1 VVIHSHNNN
10 RSTTPPHMSLL
21 GRAGLDLRSWA
32 KSLRASKR
40 IILICIVGFI
50 LALLGL
56 RILGTPADTYLAL
69 AFYHSLSSDS
79 FVPLIFW
86 IATLGD
92 LIWVPLVFWLYVF
105 RNDSSEW
112 TSSLILAVAMVS
124 AMALTDIL
132 KAAFNLPRPSQVPS
146 LGITPRGEIPTNPG
160 FPSGHTT
167 NAFTVA
173 TVIWSRY
180 PVWRIP
186 FVLLASATGV
196 SMIILGLHFPS
207 DVIGGV
213 FLGIFCGTFV
223 LGLAKLRS
231 SK

>member
-1 VVIHSHNNN
+1 
-10 RSTTPPHMSLL
+10 MSLL
-21 GRAGLDLRSWA
+21 GREGLDFRSWA
-32 KSLRASKR
+32 KSLRIAR
-40 IILICIVGFI
+40 QIILICIVGI
-50 LALLGL
+50 VLALLGL
-56 RILGTPADTYLAL
+56 RILGTSADTYIAIAL
-69 AFYHSLSSDS
+69 YRSISSDTLVT
-79 FVPLIFW
+79 FFFG
-86 IATLGD
+86 IATVGD

-105 RNDSSEW
+105 RRDSNEW
-112 TSSLILAVAMVS
+112 TSSLILAVAIVT
-124 AMALTDIL
+124 AMALTDVL
-132 KAAFNLPRPSQVPS
+132 KAVFSLPRPFQIPS
-146 LGITPRGEIPTNPG
+146 LGIVARGEIPTNHG

-180 PVWRIP
+180 TAWRAP
-186 FVLLASATGV
+186 FVLLAITTGI

-207 DVIGGV
+207 DVIAGA

>member
-1 VVIHSHNNN
+1 
-10 RSTTPPHMSLL
+10 MSLL

-32 KSLRASKR
+32 KSLRASHP
-40 IILICIVGFI
+40 IIQIFIVRFV
-50 LALLGL
+50 LAFLGM
-56 RILGTPADTYLAL
+56 RILGTPANTYLAL

-79 FVPLIFW
+79 FVPLIFG
-86 IATLGD
+86 IATLVD
-92 LIWVPLVFWLYVF
+92 IIWVPLVFWLYVF
-105 RNDSSEW
+105 RKDSNEW

-132 KAAFNLPRPSQVPS
+132 KAAFNLPRPVQVPS
-146 LGITPRGEIPTNPG
+146 LGITSRGEIPTNPG

-173 TVIWSRY
+173 TVIWARY
-180 PVWRIP
+180 PSWGVP
-186 FVLLASATGV
+186 FVLLAIATGV

-213 FLGIFCGTFV
+213 FLGIFCGDFV
-223 LGLAKLRS
+223 LGLAK
-231 SK
+231 

>member
-1 VVIHSHNNN
+1 
-10 RSTTPPHMSLL
+10 MSLL

-32 KSLRASKR
+32 KSLRLAKQ
-40 IILICIVGFI
+40 IILICIAGFV

-56 RILGTPADTYLAL
+56 RILGTSTDTSIAI
-69 AFYHSLSSDS
+69 SLYRSISGDTL
-79 FVPLIFW
+79 VPLVFGV
-86 IATLGD
+86 ATVGD
-92 LIWVPLVFWLYVF
+92 LIWAPLIFWLYVF
-105 RNDSSEW
+105 RKDSTEW
-112 TSSLILAVAMVS
+112 TSSLILAVAMVT
-124 AMALTDIL
+124 AMTLTDVL
-132 KAAFNLPRPSQVPS
+132 KAAFNLPRPFQVPS
-146 LGITPRGEIPTNPG
+146 LGIVARGEIPTNPG

-173 TVIWSRY
+173 TVMWSRY
-180 PVWRIP
+180 TAWRVP
-186 FVLLASATGV
+186 FVVLAIATGV

-213 FLGIFCGTFV
+213 FLGIFCGTFA

>member
-1 VVIHSHNNN
+1 
-10 RSTTPPHMSLL
+10 MSLL

-32 KSLRASKR
+32 KSLRAAER
-40 IILICIVGFI
+40 IILVCTGGFV

-56 RILGTPADTYLAL
+56 RILGTSADTYLSIAL
-69 AFYHSLSSDS
+69 YNLISGNTL
-79 FVPLIFW
+79 VPLIYG
-86 IATLGD
+86 IATVGD

-105 RNDSSEW
+105 RKDSNEW
-112 TSSLILAVAMVS
+112 TSSLILAVAMVT
-124 AMALTDIL
+124 AMALTDLL
-132 KAAFNLPRPSQVPS
+132 KTAFNLPRP
-146 LGITPRGEIPTNPG
+146 LGIAARGEIPTNPG

-180 PVWRIP
+180 PAWRVP
-186 FVLLASATGV
+186 FVVLAISTGV
-196 SMIILGLHFPS
+196 SMVILGLHFPS
-207 DVIGGV
+207 DVLGGV

-223 LGLAKLRS
+223 LSLTKLRS

>member
-1 VVIHSHNNN
+1 
-10 RSTTPPHMSLL
+10 MSLL

-32 KSLRASKR
+32 KSLRASYQ
-40 IILICIVGFI
+40 IVLTCLIGFV

-69 AFYHSLSSDS
+69 AFYHSLPSDS
-79 FVPLIFW
+79 FVPLIFG

-92 LIWVPLVFWLYVF
+92 IIWVPLIFWLYVF
-105 RNDSSEW
+105 RKDRNEW

-146 LGITPRGEIPTNPG
+146 LGITPRGEFPTNPG

-180 PVWRIP
+180 PAWRVP
-186 FVLLASATGV
+186 FLLLAIATGV

-207 DVIGGV
+207 DVTGGV
-213 FLGIFCGTFV
+213 FLGIFCATFV

-231 SK
+231 NK

>member
-1 VVIHSHNNN
+1 
-10 RSTTPPHMSLL
+10 MSLL
-21 GRAGLDLRSWA
+21 GSAGLDLRSWA
-32 KSLRASKR
+32 KSLRAAER
-40 IILICIVGFI
+40 VILICIIGFV

-56 RILGTPADTYLAL
+56 RILGTSADTYVSI
-69 AFYHSLSSDS
+69 AFYNLISGNTL
-79 FVPLIFW
+79 VPLIYG
-86 IATLGD
+86 IATVGD
-92 LIWVPLVFWLYVF
+92 LIWAPLIFWLYVF
-105 RNDSSEW
+105 RKDNNEW
-112 TSSLILAVAMVS
+112 TSSLILAVAMVT
-124 AMALTDIL
+124 AMSLTDVL
-132 KAAFNLPRPSQVPS
+132 KTAFNLPRPFQVPS
-146 LGITPRGEIPTNPG
+146 LGIVARGETPTNPG

-180 PVWRIP
+180 TAWRVP
-186 FVLLASATGV
+186 FVLLAIATAV

-207 DVIGGV
+207 DVIGGA

>member
-1 VVIHSHNNN
+1 
-10 RSTTPPHMSLL
+10 MSLI
-21 GRAGLDLRSWA
+21 GRAGLDLGSWA
-32 KSLRASKR
+32 KSLRIAKQ
-40 IILICIVGFI
+40 IILICITGIV

-56 RILGTPADTYLAL
+56 RILGTSTDTYVAIAL
-69 AFYHSLSSDS
+69 YRSISGDTL
-79 FVPLIFW
+79 VPLVFG
-86 IATLGD
+86 IATVGD

-105 RNDSSEW
+105 RKDSTEW
-112 TSSLILAVAMVS
+112 TSSLILAVAMVT
-124 AMALTDIL
+124 AMTLTDVL
-132 KAAFNLPRPSQVPS
+132 KAAFNLPRPFQVPS
-146 LGITPRGEIPTNPG
+146 LGIVARGEIPTNPG

-173 TVIWSRY
+173 TVMWSRY
-180 PVWRIP
+180 KAWRVP
-186 FVLLASATGV
+186 FVVLAIVTGV

-213 FLGIFCGTFV
+213 FLGIFSGTFV

>member
-1 VVIHSHNNN
+1 
-10 RSTTPPHMSLL
+10 MSLL

-32 KSLRASKR
+32 KSLRAAQR
-40 IILICIVGFI
+40 IILVCIVGFV
-50 LALLGL
+50 LALFGL
-56 RILGTPADTYLAL
+56 RILGTSADTYLSIAIYNL
-69 AFYHSLSSDS
+69 ISSNTL
-79 FVPLIFW
+79 VPLIYG
-86 IATLGD
+86 IATVGD

-105 RNDSSEW
+105 RKDSNEW
-112 TSSLILAVAMVS
+112 TGSLILAVAIVT
-124 AMALTDIL
+124 AMSLTDVL
-132 KAAFNLPRPSQVPS
+132 KAAFSLPRPFQVPS
-146 LGITPRGEIPTNPG
+146 LGIVARGEIPTNPG

-180 PVWRIP
+180 SAWRAP
-186 FVLLASATGV
+186 FVLLAIATGV

-207 DVIGGV
+207 DVIGGA

-231 SK
+231 SN

>member
-1 VVIHSHNNN
+1 
-10 RSTTPPHMSLL
+10 MSLL

-32 KSLRASKR
+32 KSLRASHR
-40 IILICIVGFI
+40 TVLICLIGFV

-79 FVPLIFW
+79 FVPLIFG
-86 IATLGD
+86 IATVGD

-105 RNDSSEW
+105 RKDNNEW

-132 KAAFNLPRPSQVPS
+132 KAAFNLPRPSQIPS

-173 TVIWSRY
+173 TVISSRY
-180 PVWRIP
+180 PTWRVHP
-186 FVLLASATGV
+186 LLLPTSTGAS
-196 SMIILGLHFPS
+196 IITLPLHFSS
-207 DVIGGV
+207 DVIAGAAPGSV
-213 FLGIFCGTFV
+213 CCRV
-223 LGLAKLRS
+223 VRALANTRATK
-231 SK
+231 

>member
-1 VVIHSHNNN
+1 
-10 RSTTPPHMSLL
+10 MSLL

-32 KSLRASKR
+32 KSLRAAER
-40 IILICIVGFI
+40 IILVCIVGFV

-56 RILGTPADTYLAL
+56 RILGTSADTYLSIAL
-69 AFYHSLSSDS
+69 YNLISGNTL
-79 FVPLIFW
+79 VPLIYG
-86 IATLGD
+86 IATVGD

-105 RNDSSEW
+105 RKDSNEW
-112 TSSLILAVAMVS
+112 TSSLILAVAMVT
-124 AMALTDIL
+124 AMALTDLL
-132 KAAFNLPRPSQVPS
+132 KTVFNLPRPSS
-146 LGITPRGEIPTNPG
+146 LGIAARGEIPTNPG

-180 PVWRIP
+180 PAWRVP
-186 FVLLASATGV
+186 FVVLAISTGV
-196 SMIILGLHFPS
+196 SMVILGLHFPS
-207 DVIGGV
+207 DVLGGV

>member
-1 VVIHSHNNN
+1 
-10 RSTTPPHMSLL
+10 MSLL
-21 GRAGLDLRSWA
+21 GKAGLDPRSWA
-32 KSLRASKR
+32 KSLRVSKR

-79 FVPLIFW
+79 FVPLIFG

-112 TSSLILAVAMVS
+112 TSSLILAVAMVF
-124 AMALTDIL
+124 AMALTDVL
-132 KAAFNLPRPSQVPS
+132 KAAFSLPRPFQIPS
-146 LGITPRGEIPTNPG
+146 LGISPRGEIPTNPG

-180 PVWRIP
+180 PAWRVP
-186 FVLLASATGV
+186 FVLLAIATGV

>member
-1 VVIHSHNNN
+1 
-10 RSTTPPHMSLL
+10 MSLL

-32 KSLRASKR
+32 KSLRIAKQ
-40 IILICIVGFI
+40 IFLICIAGFV

-56 RILGTPADTYLAL
+56 RILGTSTDTFIATSL
-69 AFYHSLSSDS
+69 YHSISSETLVS
-79 FVPLIFW
+79 LIFG
-86 IATLGD
+86 IATVGD

-105 RNDSSEW
+105 RRDSNEW
-112 TSSLILAVAMVS
+112 TSSLILAVAMVT
-124 AMALTDIL
+124 AMSLTDVL
-132 KAAFNLPRPSQVPS
+132 KAAFNLPRPFQVPS
-146 LGITPRGEIPTNPG
+146 LEIVARGEIPTNPG

-180 PVWRIP
+180 ASWRVP
-186 FVLLASATGV
+186 FALLAIATGV

-207 DVIGGV
+207 DVVGGA

-231 SK
+231 NK

>member
-1 VVIHSHNNN
+1 
-10 RSTTPPHMSLL
+10 MSLL

-32 KSLRASKR
+32 KSLRLAKQ
-40 IILICIVGFI
+40 IILICIAGFV

-56 RILGTPADTYLAL
+56 RIIGTSTDTYIAISLYRSISGDAL
-69 AFYHSLSSDS
+69 
-79 FVPLIFW
+79 VPLVFGV
-86 IATLGD
+86 ATVGD

-105 RNDSSEW
+105 RKNSNEW
-112 TSSLILAVAMVS
+112 TSSLILAVAMVT
-124 AMALTDIL
+124 AMSLTDVL
-132 KAAFNLPRPSQVPS
+132 KAAFNLPRPFQVPS
-146 LGITPRGEIPTNPG
+146 LGIVARGEIPTNPG

-180 PVWRIP
+180 TAWRVP
-186 FVLLASATGV
+186 FVLLAIATGV

-207 DVIGGV
+207 DVVGGA